1 MIKFEANVASSTPAE
16 ITDMLE
22 QTEEIYSA
30 YESVLALGIEVRE
43 LGTVIDN
50 MKFAQECIS
59 KNGVQWYVD
68 NCDPEATLAKSLGCA
83 CEALSTVKVQAGM
96 EGLLKD
102 AWNKISEWV
111 KKFIAWIG
119 NLFKKDSVA
128 QVVESADKQTQQNI
142 RETQNIKPEQAEGFK
157 KDTEEKSVPKS
168 VEIASKSYDN
178 FKKFVG
184 GKEKKRGIFSFLSL
198 SNLKKFCSTLL
209 EKVRA
214 LMGKCDGILSKF
226 KSAKSKE
233 EYAVAI
239 SEARNW
245 CQSSKSEL
253 AQLVDK
259 SGVDD
264 NVIEAEWAEVT
275 CQKAGIKSV
284 EDCRRVAGLLTNN
297 GAIYLGYSNMGKSC
311 DTAVAEIENKLKNTS
326 GDDEE
331 IARLKFQAM
340 QCVMQMMQIRAQ
352 ILAHSKN
359 MPASLSV
366 AARDISALPLKQNKT
381 AA

>member
-1 MIKFEANVASSTPAE
+1 MVKLGIDKSSTITAADIFDQAE
-16 ITDMLE
+16 E
-22 QTEEIYSA
+22 VYSA
-30 YESVLALGIEVRE
+30 YESVLALGIEVNE

-50 MKFAQECIS
+50 MKFAQDCIS
-59 KNGVQWYVD
+59 KNGVQWYID
-68 NCDPEATLAKSLGCA
+68 NCDPEGALAKSLGCA
-83 CEALSTVKVQAGM
+83 CEVLSTVKVQAGM

-102 AWNKISEWV
+102 AWDKVSEWV
-111 KKFIAWIG
+111 KRFIDWIKG
-119 NLFKKDSVA
+119 LFKKDTVA

-142 RETQNIKPEQAEGFK
+142 RETQNVKPEQAEGFK
-157 KDTEEKSVPKS
+157 KETEEKPVPKS
-168 VEIASKSYDN
+168 VETVSKSYDN

-184 GKEKKRGIFSFLSL
+184 GKEKKKGIFSFLSL
-198 SNLKKFCSTLL
+198 SNLKKFCSMLL

-214 LMGKCDGILSKF
+214 LIGKCDGILRKF

-239 SEARNW
+239 SEARSW

-253 AQLVDK
+253 AQLADK

-264 NVIEAEWAEVT
+264 NVIEAEWTDVT

-284 EDCRRVAGLLTNN
+284 EDCSRVAGLLTNN

-311 DTAVAEIENKLKNTS
+311 DTDVAEIENKLKNTS

-331 IARLKFQAM
+331 LSRLKLQAM

-366 AARDISALPLKQNKT
+366 AARDISALPLKKNKI